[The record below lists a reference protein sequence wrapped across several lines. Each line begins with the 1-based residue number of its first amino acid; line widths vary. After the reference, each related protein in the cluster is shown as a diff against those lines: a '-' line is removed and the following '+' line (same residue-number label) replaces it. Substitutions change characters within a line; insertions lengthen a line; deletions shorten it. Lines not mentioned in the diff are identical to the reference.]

1 MTNLIIDY
9 SHQNA
14 AITKDQLEKLGYKT
28 FIVSTKNGEKITAIN
43 VKEDIITKIN
53 SSNIEQ
59 TTIKSKQPYVLAS
72 REIKDTE
79 TIIELDYGIKI
90 GKPYFVAMAGP
101 CSVESEEQ
109 IMNIAEK
116 IKESGCHILR
126 GGSFKPRS
134 SPYAFQGLGKE
145 GLKILKKAG
154 ELYRMPI
161 VTEVMDSDDIEAI
174 EEYSDIIQVGA
185 RNCQNYSLLK
195 KLGKSKRPVLL
206 KRGMMT
212 TIKEFL
218 LSAEYILSGGNMQ
231 VILCERGIRTFETE
245 TRNTLDLASVPLLKE
260 KSHLPVI
267 VDPSHGTGVATLVK
281 PMALASLASGADGVM
296 IEVHND
302 PKNALSDG
310 EQSITPEEFKLI
322 MDKII
327 KLAEHFDK
335 KPS

>member
-1 MTNLIIDY
+1 MTTLIIDY
-9 SHQNA
+9 SHHEA
-14 AITKDQLEKLGYKT
+14 TLTKDQLEKLGYKT
-28 FIVSTKNGEKITAIN
+28 FVISTKHGKKITALN
-43 VKEDIITKIN
+43 VKEDAIN
-53 SSNIEQ
+53 MIKSSSVNLLS
-59 TTIKSKQPYVLAS
+59 IKSKNPYILAS
-72 REIKDTE
+72 REIKDSDTV
-79 TIIELDYGIKI
+79 IELSYGVKI
-90 GKPYFVAMAGP
+90 GAPYFVTMAGP
-101 CSVESEEQ
+101 CSVESEKQ
-109 IMNIAEK
+109 IICIAEK
-116 IKESGCHILR
+116 IKKSGCHILR

-134 SPYAFQGLGKE
+134 SPYAFQGLGKD

-154 ELYRMPI
+154 ELYKMPI
-161 VTEVMDSDDIEAI
+161 VTEVMDSDDIKLV

-195 KLGKSKRPVLL
+195 KLGKSKRPILL

-245 TRNTLDLASVPLLKE
+245 TRNTLDIAAVPLLKE

-267 VDPSHGTGVATLVK
+267 VDPSHATGIASLVK
-281 PMALASLASGADGVM
+281 PMALASLASDADGVM

-310 EQSITPEEFKLI
+310 DQSITPEEFDLI
-322 MDKII
+322 MNKIGAVSE
-327 KLAEHFDK
+327 LFDK
-335 KPS
+335 KI